1 MVGVVGF
8 LLVGAY
14 YFGRVYTRDPHPTGG
29 LMAASRIRVLVADD
43 HPLFRQGLERVL
55 SDYADLRLVGAARDT
70 PEAVAMA
77 QQLRPDIVLMDLSM
91 PGGGGVEATRRIAAA
106 APGVKVIVLTVSERE
121 SDLFAAIEAGARGY
135 LVKDAGT
142 DEVISAIRRVHGGE
156 VIIAPGMAGK
166 ILHRLTG
173 PPPQRAAAEAGLTA
187 RETEV
192 LKLVAAGLSNR
203 EIAARLGRSE
213 HTIKTHLGRILDKL
227 HFRTRAQAAAYAA
240 QAGLLEPPSSEKP

>member
-1 MVGVVGF
+1 V
-8 LLVGAY
+8 
-14 YFGRVYTRDPHPTGG
+14 
-29 LMAASRIRVLVADD
+29 SSIRVLVADD

-55 SDYADLRLVGAARDT
+55 SDYADLKLVGAARDT

-106 APGVKVIVLTVSERE
+106 APEVRVIVLTVSERE
-121 SDLFAAIEAGARGY
+121 SDLFAAMEAGARAY

-142 DEVISAIRRVHGGE
+142 EEVVSAIRRVHAGE
-156 VIIAPGMAGK
+156 VIIAPAMAGK
-166 ILHRLTG
+166 ILHRLAG
-173 PPPQRAAAEAGLTA
+173 PPPERPAQAVLTA

-213 HTIKTHLGRILDKL
+213 HTVKTHLGRILDKL
-227 HFRTRAQAAAYAA
+227 HLRSRAQAAAYAA
-240 QAGLLEPPSSEKP
+240 QTGLLENPPSQKP